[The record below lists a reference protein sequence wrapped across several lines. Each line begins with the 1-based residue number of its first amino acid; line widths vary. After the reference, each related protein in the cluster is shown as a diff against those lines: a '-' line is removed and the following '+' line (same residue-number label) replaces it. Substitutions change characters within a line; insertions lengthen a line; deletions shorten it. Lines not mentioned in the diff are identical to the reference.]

1 MSVVRLFENE
11 DALRAAYDA
20 FTEEEISPDIVRVI
34 RPADPNAAD
43 EVDACVAD
51 GFLRPEY
58 RFYARKGLERGKV
71 VVAAKPDWTYAG
83 QIEDILDAAGAVDQD
98 SIPYVNISSAAP
110 FSDLL
115 GIPVL
120 VKDPTPQAGLLKF
133 DIDSSFGLPLLSSNP
148 TPLSSLIRMPVLKE
162 PRGSARNSA
171 VGRMSGNPAPLS
183 SRLGLPL
190 LTKKRPTARGSAVE
204 RLSNSPAPFSKLLS
218 LPVLTKRR

>member
-11 DALRAAYDA
+11 DALRAAYDE

-34 RPADPNAAD
+34 SPTDSNAAA
-43 EVDACVAD
+43 EVDAAVED
-51 GFLRPEY
+51 GFLRKEY
-58 RFYARKGLERGKV
+58 RLYALKGLERGRV

-98 SIPYVNISSAAP
+98 SIPYVNISSPAP

-133 DIDSSFGLPLLSSNP
+133 DIDSSFGLPLLSNNP

-162 PRGSARNSA
+162 PKGSARNSA
-171 VGRMSGNPAPLS
+171 VGRMSSNPAPFS
-183 SRLGLPL
+183 SKLGLPL

-204 RLSNSPAPFSKLLS
+204 RLSNNPAPFSRLLS